1 MRVPFGAR
9 AVGVCEARAP
19 GGSGSAPVG
28 RPLRPSPQSQRRKAG
43 PTGSNHGLV
52 TSKRV
57 PPLGWD
63 RARSLPRALRARA
76 PLLLDSAGCGL
87 CKRPQGQALNFT
99 VSCFGPTTKI
109 QESEVCIGTV
119 SHARIWRH
127 RRSRIDAPPAI
138 DITKTAALVCA
149 TIMFRPEPPRPR
161 GKHEPFPPARG
172 AGAECSFGSLAP
184 VSLPRPRDAST
195 SSTSSQISSGPLRSH
210 LRSHLVLSDLLS
222 STLRSRWRRP

>member
-1 MRVPFGAR
+1 MVRDGLFSFR
-9 AVGVCEARAP
+9 CVCRLELERSGCVRRGP
-19 GGSGSAPVG
+19 LRGSGSAPVG
-28 RPLRPSPQSQRRKAG
+28 RPLRPSPQR
-43 PTGSNHGLV
+43 
-52 TSKRV
+52 
-57 PPLGWD
+57 
-63 RARSLPRALRARA
+63 RA
-76 PLLLDSAGCGL
+76 PPARYRLETCPAAGLGPRPLPAACPKSSGAYSAGCALFYSFGH
-87 CKRPQGQALNFT
+87 RPP
-99 VSCFGPTTKI
+99 VSVQFRTDHTPQSSGDTRF
-109 QESEVCIGTV
+109 
-119 SHARIWRH
+119 H
-127 RRSRIDAPPAI
+127 APPAI
-138 DITKTAALVCA
+138 DITTTAALVCA